1 MKVPNFEQAVIPE
14 RKLTAYLLDPFH
26 PVGGSKAKFFLGLG
40 FSQEKWTDLSEKL
53 HLHLAENE
61 VSRVELNKH
70 GTKYIIDGRFEKLN
84 GTTLNLRT
92 AWFIRTGESLPV
104 FVTAYPLPKKL

>member
-40 FSQEKWTDLSEKL
+40 FSRDRWADLSEKL
-53 HLHLAENE
+53 LLQLAENE
-61 VSRVELNKH
+61 VSQVEANKH
-70 GTKYIIDGRFEKLN
+70 GTKYIVDGRFEIPNRKA
-84 GTTLNLRT
+84 LNLRT
-92 AWFIRTGESLPV
+92 AWFIRNGESFPV
-104 FVTAYPLPKKL
+104 FVTTYPLPKKL

>member
-1 MKVPNFEQAVIPE
+1 MKVPNFELAVIPE
-14 RKLTAYLLDPFH
+14 RKLTAYLLDPYH

-53 HLHLAENE
+53 LLHLAENE
-61 VSRVELNKH
+61 VSRVEANKH
-70 GTKYIIDGRFEKLN
+70 GTKYITDGRFEMPNRKA
-84 GTTLNLRT
+84 LNLRT
-92 AWFIRTGESLPV
+92 AWFIRNGESFPV